1 MTTSFDRTARLGAVL
16 ATAVAATAI
25 LAPGVHADASDGQQR
40 VGVSNTELKVGCSY
54 TVAAIN
60 VVGYSSGNTGAPVT
74 FYDNGVAI
82 GTVEVPT
89 IGETKTS
96 WRPTA
101 AGSHQLT
108 ARVDSYVSSWWIT
121 PATVTV
127 APNTGTGSAACGFP
141 SFSG

>member
-1 MTTSFDRTARLGAVL
+1 MTTSFARTSRLGAAL
-16 ATAVAATAI
+16 ATASAVTAL
-25 LAPGVHADASDGQQR
+25 LAPGAHADISDGQR
-40 VGVSNTELKVGCSY
+40 VSVSSSDPQVGCSY
-54 TVAAIN
+54 TLVAVN

-74 FYDNGVAI
+74 FYDNGVVI

-101 AGSHQLT
+101 AGEHQLT
-108 ARVDSYVSSWWIT
+108 AKVDSYVSSWWIT
-121 PATVTV
+121 PASVTV
-127 APNTGTGSAACGFP
+127 APNTGTGSAACGLP

>member
-1 MTTSFDRTARLGAVL
+1 MTTSFVRTARLGAAL
-16 ATAVAATAI
+16 STALAATVL
-25 LAPGVHADASDGQQR
+25 LAPGARADISDGQR
-40 VGVSNTELKVGCSY
+40 VSVSSSDPKAGCSY
-54 TVAAIN
+54 TLVAVN

-74 FYDNGVAI
+74 FYDNGVVI
-82 GTVEVPT
+82 DTVTVPT

-101 AGSHQLT
+101 AGSHELT
-108 ARVDSYVSSWWIT
+108 ARVDSLNSWWIT

-127 APNTGTGSAACGFP
+127 AANTGTGSAACGFP

>member
-1 MTTSFDRTARLGAVL
+1 MTTSFDRTARLGAAL
-16 ATAVAATAI
+16 AAALAATVL
-25 LAPGVHADASDGQQR
+25 LAPGAHADISDGQR
-40 VGVSNTELKVGCSY
+40 VSVSSSDPKAGCSY
-54 TVAAIN
+54 TLVAVD

-74 FYDNGVAI
+74 FYDNGVVI
-82 GTVEVPT
+82 DTVKVPA

-101 AGSHQLT
+101 AGSHELT
-108 ARVDSYVSSWWIT
+108 ARVDSLNSWWIT

-127 APNTGTGSAACGFP
+127 AANTGTGSAACGFP

>member
-1 MTTSFDRTARLGAVL
+1 MTTSFDRTARLGAAL
-16 ATAVAATAI
+16 ATALAATVL
-25 LAPGVHADASDGQQR
+25 LAPGAHADISDGQR
-40 VGVSNTELKVGCSY
+40 VSVSSSDPKAGCSY
-54 TVAAIN
+54 TLVAVN

-74 FYDNGVAI
+74 FYDNGVVI
-82 GTVEVPT
+82 DTVKVPT

-101 AGSHQLT
+101 AGSHELT
-108 ARVDSYVSSWWIT
+108 ARVDSLNSWWIA

-127 APNTGTGSAACGFP
+127 AANTGTGSAACGFP